1 MCAVLVI
8 HNLCLF
14 IVWLIIL
21 LIFAVQQYREMRF
34 IIMYLYG
41 FAHVIFFNWN
51 ADIDFN
57 AWSRCISSLHTSSYV
72 RLLALSNI
80 AVAGYSA
87 NISISHCIAGL
98 VSI

>member
-1 MCAVLVI
+1 
-8 HNLCLF
+8 
-14 IVWLIIL
+14 
-21 LIFAVQQYREMRF
+21 
-34 IIMYLYG
+34 MYLYG

-80 AVAGYSA
+80 ASWLFYQYFNFPLHSR
-87 NISISHCIAGL
+87 ISVDLINRCDKLINL
-98 VSI
+98 FC